1 MQENSG
7 RQIRR
12 EIKGGQ
18 LGERVGK
25 KVGEKVGEKTGEK
38 VGESLG
44 EIDKVKPLPMA
55 LLLLLLFCA
64 YILSELLL
72 YSKYDRSSMP
82 RVGYSDGFE
91 TYSESN
97 S

>member
-12 EIKGGQ
+12 EIKVGQ

-44 EIDKVKPLPMA
+44 EIDKLNLCLFLFSLLA
-55 LLLLLLFCA
+55 L
-64 YILSELLL
+64 IGM
-72 YSKYDRSSMP
+72 SSP
-82 RVGYSDGFE
+82 AL
-91 TYSESN
+91 
-97 S
+97 

>member
-1 MQENSG
+1 MQDNSG
-7 RQIRR
+7 GQIRR

-44 EIDKVKPLPMA
+44 EIDKLNLCPA
-55 LLLLLLFCA
+55 L
-64 YILSELLL
+64 Y
-72 YSKYDRSSMP
+72 
-82 RVGYSDGFE
+82 
-91 TYSESN
+91 
-97 S
+97 